1 MKTLQDNFHAI
12 ACEMEG
18 AAVAVVCSEY
28 EMPFVVIRAMS
39 DKADGLAH
47 DPYEDM
53 GDRAADNSS
62 KIVMQMLESME

>member
-1 MKTLQDNFHAI
+1 M
-12 ACEMEG
+12 
-18 AAVAVVCSEY
+18 VCSEY

-47 DPYEDM
+47 DTYEDM

-62 KIVMQMLESME
+62 KIVMQMLESMK